1 MRWANQTD
9 SGQNNLPP
17 SEDRWAVRS
26 ETYPG
31 IADAMAAQWNEVL
44 LSKETEF
51 YKRGDVRLL
60 EQSNAFH

>member
-17 SEDRWAVRS
+17 SEDRWAKRS

-31 IADAMAAQWNEVL
+31 IAAAMAAQWAPL
-44 LSKETEF
+44 LLLQQE
-51 YKRGDVRLL
+51 RCDV
-60 EQSNAFH
+60 